1 MQDSKTIIISITSD
15 ISLYLCNNVFKNHEI
30 IGTYRKFNKELSK
43 IEDKKK

>member
-15 ISLYLCNNVFKNHEI
+15 ISLYRNNNVFKNHEI

-43 IEDKKK
+43 LKIKK